1 MFALNLIKTTRYNIA
16 SKSVFRRYT
25 VQLTDRKILKVSGA
39 DCKKFIQ
46 GQCTN
51 DVNLLKKHGDS
62 IAAAF
67 LTTKGRI
74 FADALLYYHQPDSS
88 VEGEIM
94 IESQAKLITELQK
107 YLKVFKLRS
116 KVTMEVVDYKVF
128 VNTDVTTAEE
138 LQQYIT
144 SSQSSQYQPLIG
156 AIDPRVERYG
166 ARLILPAESSSVN
179 QDDNTRLE
187 ERHRIRDYLYG
198 ISDSLSI
205 VNRIPFEC
213 NLDLLHYIHYHKGC
227 YVGQELTARTK
238 YKGVIRK
245 RLLPFSILSSANIQ
259 QDFKKADTVKLIEE
273 IINSPGTENSPKVGD
288 KVVHSEKEVGEV
300 VAVDKKGLVG
310 IAMMQLDT
318 VYRNSSPYRILPTE
332 STANSTNALFFRP
345 DWFEGL
351 DETTNLTKD

>member
-1 MFALNLIKTTRYNIA
+1 M
-16 SKSVFRRYT
+16 
-25 VQLTDRKILKVSGA
+25 
-39 DCKKFIQ
+39 
-46 GQCTN
+46 
-51 DVNLLKKHGDS
+51 NLLKKHGDS

-88 VEGEIM
+88 MEGEIM
-94 IESQAKLITELQK
+94 IESQTKLITELQK
-107 YLKVFKLRS
+107 YLTVFKLRS
-116 KVTMEVVDYKVF
+116 KVKMEVMDYKVF

-138 LQQYIT
+138 LQQFIT
-144 SSQSSQYQPLIG
+144 SSQSSHYQPLIG
-156 AIDPRVERYG
+156 VIDPRVEKYG
-166 ARLILPAESSSVN
+166 ARLILPAGSSTVN
-179 QDDNTRLE
+179 QEENTRLE
-187 ERHRIRDYLYG
+187 ERHRIRDYVYG
-198 ISDSLSI
+198 IGDSLSI

-245 RLLPFSILSSANIQ
+245 RLLPFSILSSPIIQ
-259 QDFKKADTVKLIEE
+259 QEFKKVDTIKLIEE
-273 IINSPGTENSPKVGD
+273 IITSARNDNAPKVGD
-288 KVVHSEKEVGEV
+288 KVVLSEKEVGEV

-318 VYRNSSPYRILPTE
+318 VYRNTSPYRISSTE
-332 STANSTNALFFRP
+332 LATNNTNALFFRP

>member
-1 MFALNLIKTTRYNIA
+1 
-16 SKSVFRRYT
+16 
-25 VQLTDRKILKVSGA
+25 
-39 DCKKFIQ
+39 
-46 GQCTN
+46 
-51 DVNLLKKHGDS
+51 
-62 IAAAF
+62 
-67 LTTKGRI
+67 
-74 FADALLYYHQPDSS
+74 
-88 VEGEIM
+88 M